1 MDFSNDDDIAELLNV
16 SSQVIREIQH
26 AEGKP
31 PQTVGAVKV
40 SPGNTRALTE
50 LWESEASQS
59 HVAEAPDQSLGE
71 SNNQPNSTQIIQ
83 THKDEDSADT
93 DNLIA
98 STATHNDNEDT
109 SQQSS
114 QGVKSNIGKDLD
126 NALAK
131 LEKKAASIK
140 VDKQFLK
147 GGEKVNNQ
155 SRSPTVP
162 KGSPAGQ
169 IQVSN
174 HLQPMSLKSSAQS
187 PDYVGNTGN
196 PGALSVLPDHSGF
209 PDTEGSMHF
218 PQIMGSHTSPVG
230 ATQSV
235 PQSEQ
240 IQELSNA
247 DVATARQSAS
257 YAETILHSD
266 SMVLGRLARIDE
278 KLSEIMK
285 IIGIIPSIKNDI
297 NQLKATTALL
307 SNQLAAIQILDP
319 GNAQCKSL
327 NEMRAASRSATV
339 VVAGPGELSTQLVN
353 DKLICKN
360 ELGQPVS
367 REEYRANQ
375 PTKTSPNV
383 VTDAELE
390 SLQAL
395 IETLVEP
402 GKKRDRLISQLTKVK
417 TKDDWNRLKR
427 AIYNS

>member
-147 GGEKVNNQ
+147 GGGK
-155 SRSPTVP
+155 
-162 KGSPAGQ
+162 
-169 IQVSN
+169 
-174 HLQPMSLKSSAQS
+174 KS
-187 PDYVGNTGN
+187 TTN
-196 PGALSVLPDHSGF
+196 PGVPLFRKDHQQDRYKCPIIF
-209 PDTEGSMHF
+209 
-218 PQIMGSHTSPVG
+218 SPC
-230 ATQSV
+230 
-235 PQSEQ
+235 
-240 IQELSNA
+240 
-247 DVATARQSAS
+247 
-257 YAETILHSD
+257 H
-266 SMVLGRLARIDE
+266 
-278 KLSEIMK
+278 
-285 IIGIIPSIKNDI
+285 
-297 NQLKATTALL
+297 
-307 SNQLAAIQILDP
+307 
-319 GNAQCKSL
+319 
-327 NEMRAASRSATV
+327 
-339 VVAGPGELSTQLVN
+339 
-353 DKLICKN
+353 
-360 ELGQPVS
+360 
-367 REEYRANQ
+367 
-375 PTKTSPNV
+375 
-383 VTDAELE
+383 
-390 SLQAL
+390 
-395 IETLVEP
+395 
-402 GKKRDRLISQLTKVK
+402 
-417 TKDDWNRLKR
+417 
-427 AIYNS
+427 